1 MPEEYTVKWQSIV
14 SQLESSFKIPIPRWL
29 GFRSFLDISLHC
41 FTDASEK
48 ALGVVIYLVQ
58 KNTSRFYTSKSKICP
73 IKSAHFTIP
82 RKELTSISLGAR
94 YIKFVFNAI
103 SKYFTPKS
111 IHLWSDST
119 TALIWCLSKV
129 PHKELYVRSRVDDL
143 AKKVQDYNIVMH
155 HVISESN
162 PADLLTKDT
171 GKDINDPLWT
181 NGPKILQNPEQWNPF
196 NVTRNRIDTVPIFC
210 GFVPSSQYKD
220 LPDPDKFEKLIDLHR
235 HTAKSQFQ
243 IQEDQIDVNL
253 VKAENLWIKKVQ
265 YNHYPNV
272 IKFLNQM
279 GNKKLRGVEGKQ
291 TIRKLKLDPPQ
302 LCLNLHL
309 FLDNESIIRVNTSV
323 SNCPNLSTDQINP
336 ILLPPVDPY
345 SKLIIRD
352 CHVKA
357 GHMGLYYT
365 NSLLR
370 NKYWITKPTTVIKE
384 IIKMCQ
390 VCCIQRG
397 QRYHVADSPP
407 LPTFRFDVKHPW
419 YTTAVDMTGNMV
431 TRERGSDK
439 DEKVYL
445 LIFVCLST
453 GSGHVEMVQDATSES
468 FAEGIERFMHRRG
481 VPKLFI
487 SDQGSN
493 FKGYNTE
500 LKKYS
505 DQMTCMNSFK
515 DNGIKWKW
523 TPISGP
529 HFNGYCER
537 HLGLIKTIIKKSIG
551 NKILSKSQLNT
562 VATYAESI
570 FNERPLQVLA
580 GSDPDFIPVTPN
592 VLVYGRSLRQFSHD
606 LVEIDWNDPNFKLNN
621 KDLSVMAKKLRSTLA
636 RVRKLWIQDYCNF
649 LSTKDTIRQKMS
661 PHNKSLILPQVGH
674 YVLIKDDSSN
684 DLRIG
689 KITKIN
695 PSEDLEVR
703 SVQVKTKFS
712 EGVFPV
718 CKLRYLEGY
727 KGDNTLEGNPDNDNP
742 SSTPGGK
749 RPARKAK
756 TDANRKLI
764 SDNNTKLVC
773 LFLSNSAQERYF
785 LGF

>member
-1 MPEEYTVKWQSIV
+1 
-14 SQLESSFKIPIPRWL
+14 
-29 GFRSFLDISLHC
+29 
-41 FTDASEK
+41 
-48 ALGVVIYLVQ
+48 
-58 KNTSRFYTSKSKICP
+58 
-73 IKSAHFTIP
+73 
-82 RKELTSISLGAR
+82 
-94 YIKFVFNAI
+94 
-103 SKYFTPKS
+103 
-111 IHLWSDST
+111 
-119 TALIWCLSKV
+119 
-129 PHKELYVRSRVDDL
+129 
-143 AKKVQDYNIVMH
+143 
-155 HVISESN
+155 
-162 PADLLTKDT
+162 
-171 GKDINDPLWT
+171 
-181 NGPKILQNPEQWNPF
+181 
-196 NVTRNRIDTVPIFC
+196 
-210 GFVPSSQYKD
+210 
-220 LPDPDKFEKLIDLHR
+220 
-235 HTAKSQFQ
+235 
-243 IQEDQIDVNL
+243 
-253 VKAENLWIKKVQ
+253 
-265 YNHYPNV
+265 
-272 IKFLNQM
+272 
-279 GNKKLRGVEGKQ
+279 
-291 TIRKLKLDPPQ
+291 
-302 LCLNLHL
+302 
-309 FLDNESIIRVNTSV
+309 
-323 SNCPNLSTDQINP
+323 
-336 ILLPPVDPY
+336 
-345 SKLIIRD
+345 
-352 CHVKA
+352 
-357 GHMGLYYT
+357 
-365 NSLLR
+365 
-370 NKYWITKPTTVIKE
+370 
-384 IIKMCQ
+384 MCQ

-606 LVEIDWNDPNFKLNN
+606 LVEIDWNDPDFKLNN

-718 CKLRYLEGY
+718 CKLRYLEDY